1 MPTDIPNLGTLA
13 LQIIASIVTVV
24 IIPTIPLAY
33 KLVKA
38 FFEAKIAAIA
48 DKNVRETVE
57 FAFKRLDFLV
67 CNVVDEIAQTADKN
81 TGLTDEEKK
90 YRKSLAVT
98 RIKNQLSDGNETV
111 LRNEVKDL
119 DRYILTKVEATRFFQ
134 KTLGQKET

>member
-1 MPTDIPNLGTLA
+1 MPTDIPNIATLG
-13 LQIIASIVTVV
+13 LQIVAALVSVV
-24 IIPTIPLAY
+24 ILPTIPLAY
-33 KLVKA
+33 KFLKA
-38 FFEAKIAAIA
+38 YFEAKIAAIE
-48 DKNVRETVE
+48 DKSKRELVE

-98 RIKNQLSDGNETV
+98 RIKNQLTDSNEAV
-111 LRNEVKDL
+111 LRDEVKDL

>member
-98 RIKNQLSDGNETV
+98 RIKNQLSDSNEAV

-134 KTLGQKET
+134 KTLDQKET

>member
-98 RIKNQLSDGNETV
+98 RIRNQLSDGNDTV

>member
-33 KLVKA
+33 KLLKA
-38 FFEAKIAAIA
+38 YFEAKIAAIE
-48 DKNVRETVE
+48 DKSKRELVE
-57 FAFKRLDFLV
+57 FAFKRLDFFV

-98 RIKNQLSDGNETV
+98 RIKEQLPEDV
-111 LRNEVKDL
+111 VQILRGSVNNL
-119 DRYILTKVEATRFFQ
+119 DRYLVTKVEATRFFQ
-134 KTLGQKET
+134 KTLGQKDT

>member
-98 RIKNQLSDGNETV
+98 RIKNQLSDGNDTV

-134 KTLGQKET
+134 KTLDQKET